1 MKTNESGKVR
11 EMGTFVQDVRY
22 AFRMLAKNQGFT
34 IIAVLTLALG
44 IGANTAIF
52 SVVNGVML
60 NPLPYPQPNRLVS
73 MYRKVFGFEQ
83 GSVPYLSFQDW
94 QKQNRTTEEM
104 ASYRDDNYNL
114 TGMGEAE
121 RVPVGQVS
129 AEFFPVLGEKPI
141 MGQFFNADDDRPGAS
156 PVIVLGEGFWRR
168 KFGGAPDVLGKTILL
183 NGIGYT
189 VIGVVRDNFK
199 IFTDG
204 QVYVPIGQWNDPTFR
219 DRTISM
225 GMDVVARL
233 RPGVTVAQARAD
245 MDSVAREQAIDY
257 PNSNGGMGITT
268 IPLLQDLVGK
278 RKAILLILLGAV
290 GFVLLIACVN
300 VVNLLLARAT
310 GRARELAIRLAL
322 GATQGRII
330 RQLLTESILVALA
343 GGVLGL
349 AIAAWGTGAA
359 LKLLPAAL
367 PRMDEIG
374 IDGRV
379 LAFTFGASL
388 LAGILFGL
396 APALKISRTDVQASL
411 KEGGR
416 SVVRARNR
424 AQSVLV
430 VAEMAMALVLL
441 VGAGLMIRSVA
452 QLWRVKPGFD
462 PRNAVEF
469 SIALAPDKTSAAP
482 KIRATYRQLLEGL
495 ETTPGVE
502 AASLLAGSLPLKGGD
517 SDFPFWLEGQ
527 PKPAIESQMSLALWY
542 ATTPNYLKVMRIP
555 LLRGRYLT
563 AQDNETAPS
572 VMVID
577 EEFAKQYF
585 GGENPVGKHVNIDML
600 NVSPEI
606 VGVVGH
612 VKHWGLDESTR
623 PIHAEMYLPFM
634 QISDKFLPLV
644 VNGATVIVRTK
655 GAPAAALGAI
665 REEVSKLDS
674 RQVMYDAM
682 TMEDVVTR
690 SVRAQRFSMI
700 LLGAFALLALLLA
713 SIGIY
718 GVISYLVGQRVN
730 EIGIRMALGAQ
741 RKDILRMIVGEGA
754 RLAAIGSGI
763 GILAALGL
771 TRLMASQVYAV
782 SVTDPMTFTG
792 VVIIL
797 VGVALFA
804 CYIPARRAMRVD
816 PMVALRYE

>member
-1 MKTNESGKVR
+1 
-11 EMGTFVQDVRY
+11 MGTFVQDVRY
-22 AFRMLAKNQGFT
+22 AIRMLAKNPGFT

-94 QKQNRTTEEM
+94 QKQNRTTEAM

-114 TGMGEAE
+114 TGMGDAE

-129 AEFFPVLGEKPI
+129 AEFFPVLGDKPT
-141 MGQFFNADDDRPGAS
+141 MGRFFNADDDRPGAS
-156 PVIVLGEGFWRR
+156 PVIVLGEGFWKR

-199 IFTDG
+199 IFTEG

-268 IPLLQDLVGK
+268 IPLLQDLVGN
-278 RKAILLILLGAV
+278 RKPILLILLGAV

-300 VVNLLLARAT
+300 VANLLLARAT

-343 GGVLGL
+343 GGALGL
-349 AIAAWGTGAA
+349 AIAAWGTGAM

-396 APALKISRTDVQASL
+396 APALKISRTDVQVSL

-416 SVVRARNR
+416 SVVRTRNR
-424 AQSVLV
+424 AQGVLV

-452 QLWRVKPGFD
+452 QLWRAKPGFD

-469 SIALAPDKTSAAP
+469 SIALAPDKTSEAA

-542 ATTPNYLKVMRIP
+542 ATTPNYLKAMRIP

-612 VKHWGLDESTR
+612 VKHWSLDESTR

-682 TMEDVVTR
+682 TMEEVVTR

-754 RLAAIGSGI
+754 RLAALGAGI

-771 TRLMASQVYAV
+771 TRLMASQLYAV
-782 SVTDPMTFTG
+782 SVTDPITFTG
-792 VVIIL
+792 VAIIL

>member
-1 MKTNESGKVR
+1 
-11 EMGTFVQDVRY
+11 MGNLMQDIRY
-22 AFRMLAKNQGFT
+22 PIRMLAKNPGFT
-34 IIAVLTLALG
+34 FIAVLTLALG

-60 NPLPYPQPNRLVS
+60 NPLPYPQPARLVS
-73 MYRKVFGFEQ
+73 MYRKVFGFEH

-94 QKQNRTTEEM
+94 QKQNRTTETM
-104 ASYRDDNYNL
+104 ASYRDANYNL

-129 AEFFPVLGEKPI
+129 ADFFKALGENPL
-141 MGQFFNADDDRPGAS
+141 MGRFFNSDEDRPGAS
-156 PVIVLGEGFWRR
+156 PMIVLGEGFWKR
-168 KFGGAPDVLGKTILL
+168 KFGGAPDALGKTILL
-183 NGIGYT
+183 NGTGYT
-189 VIGVVRDNFK
+189 VIGIVRDNFK

-233 RPGVTVAQARAD
+233 KPGVTVEQARAD

-257 PNSNGGMGITT
+257 PKSNGGMGITT
-268 IPLLQDLVGK
+268 IPLLQDLVGN
-278 RKAILLILLGAV
+278 RKPILLILLGAV

-300 VVNLLLARAT
+300 VANLLLARAT

-322 GATQGRII
+322 GASRGRII
-330 RQLLTESILVALA
+330 RQLLMESILMALA

-349 AIAAWGTGAA
+349 AIAAWSTGAV
-359 LKLLPAAL
+359 LKLLPEAI

-374 IDGRV
+374 MDGRV

-416 SVVRARNR
+416 SVVRTRNR
-424 AQSVLV
+424 AQGVLV

-441 VGAGLMIRSVA
+441 VGAGLMIRSVSE
-452 QLWRVKPGFD
+452 LWHVKPGFD
-462 PRNAVEF
+462 PHNAVEF
-469 SIALAPDKTSAAP
+469 SIALAPDKASDAP
-482 KIRATYRQLLEGL
+482 KIRATYRQLLSGL
-495 ETTPGVE
+495 EATPGVE
-502 AASLLAGSLPLKGGD
+502 SAALMAGSLPLKGGD
-517 SDFPFWLEGQ
+517 SDFPFWLEGM

-542 ATTPNYLKVMRIP
+542 ATTPNYLKTMGIP

-563 AQDNETAPS
+563 DADNETAAQ

-585 GGENPVGKHVNIDML
+585 GGANPVGKHINIDMV
-600 NVSPEI
+600 NMSPEI

-612 VKHWGLDESTR
+612 VKHWSLDESTR
-623 PIHAEMYLPFM
+623 PIHAEMYIPFM
-634 QISDKFLPLV
+634 QVNDKLLPVV

-655 GAPAAALGAI
+655 GALAAALGAI
-665 REEVSKLDS
+665 REEVSRLDS
-674 RQVMYDAM
+674 RQVMYDTM
-682 TMEDVVTR
+682 TMEEIVTR

-730 EIGIRMALGAQ
+730 EIGVRMALGAQ
-741 RKDILRMIVGEGA
+741 RKDVLRMIIGEGA
-754 RLAAIGSGI
+754 RLAAIGAGI
-763 GILAALGL
+763 GIVTALGL
-771 TRLMASQVYAV
+771 TRLMASQLYGV
-782 SVTDPMTFTG
+782 SVTDPITFAG
-792 VVIIL
+792 VAIIL

>member
-1 MKTNESGKVR
+1 
-11 EMGTFVQDVRY
+11 MGNLIQDIRY
-22 AFRMLAKNQGFT
+22 AIRMLAKNPGFT

-60 NPLPYPQPNRLVS
+60 NPLPYPQPNRLVA
-73 MYRKVFGFEQ
+73 MYRKVFGFEH

-94 QKQNRTTEEM
+94 QKQNRTTEAM
-104 ASYRDDNYNL
+104 ASYRDDDYNL

-121 RVPVGQVS
+121 RVPVEQVS
-129 AEFFPVLGEKPI
+129 ADFFKVLGENPMI
-141 MGQFFNADDDRPGAS
+141 GRFFNSDEDRPGAS
-156 PVIVLGEGFWRR
+156 PVIVLGEGFWKR
-168 KFGGAPDVLGKTILL
+168 KFGRAPDVLGKTILL
-183 NGIGYT
+183 NGTGYT
-189 VIGVVRDNFK
+189 VIGVVRDDFK
-199 IFTDG
+199 IFRDG
-204 QVYVPIGQWNDPTFR
+204 QVYVPIGQWNDPMFR
-219 DRTISM
+219 DRTISL
-225 GMDVVARL
+225 GMEVVARL
-233 RPGVTVAQARAD
+233 RPGVTVEQARAD

-257 PNSNGGMGITT
+257 PKSNGGMGITT
-268 IPLLQDLVGK
+268 ISLLQDLVGD
-278 RKAILLILLGAV
+278 RKPILLILLGAV

-300 VVNLLLARAT
+300 VANLLLARAT

-322 GATQGRII
+322 GASRGRII
-330 RQLLTESILVALA
+330 RQLLTESVLVALA
-343 GGVLGL
+343 GGALGL
-349 AIAAWGTGAA
+349 AIAAWGTGAM
-359 LKLLPAAL
+359 LKLLPEAL

-374 IDGRV
+374 VDGRV

-416 SVVRARNR
+416 SVLRTRNR
-424 AQSVLV
+424 AQGVLV
-430 VAEMAMALVLL
+430 VAEIAMALVLL
-441 VGAGLMIRSVA
+441 VGAGLMIRSVS
-452 QLWRVKPGFD
+452 QLWHVKPGFD
-462 PRNAVEF
+462 PHNTVEF
-469 SIALAPDKTSAAP
+469 SIALAPDKTSDAP
-482 KIRATYRQLLEGL
+482 KIRATYRQLLDGL
-495 ETTPGVE
+495 ESTPGVDS
-502 AASLLAGSLPLKGGD
+502 AAMLAGSLPLKGSD
-517 SDFPFWLEGQ
+517 SDFPFWLEGT

-542 ATTPNYLKVMRIP
+542 ATTPNYLKAMGIP

-563 AQDNETAPS
+563 TQDSETSAP

-585 GGENPVGKHVNIDML
+585 GGANPIGKHINIDMI

-606 VGVVGH
+606 VGVAGH
-612 VKHWGLDESTR
+612 VKHWSLDESTR
-623 PIHAEMYLPFM
+623 PIHAEMYIPFM
-634 QISDKFLPLV
+634 QVSDKFLPLL
-644 VNGATVIVRTK
+644 VNGATVLVRTK
-655 GAPAAALGAI
+655 GTPAASLGAI

-682 TMEDVVTR
+682 TMEEIVTG

-741 RKDILRMIVGEGA
+741 RKDVLRMIIGEGA
-754 RLAAIGSGI
+754 RLAAIGAGI
-763 GILAALGL
+763 GIVAALGL
-771 TRLMASQVYAV
+771 TRLMASQLYGV
-782 SVTDPMTFTG
+782 SVTDPITFTG
-792 VVIIL
+792 VAIIL

>member
-1 MKTNESGKVR
+1 
-11 EMGTFVQDVRY
+11 MGTFVQDVRH
-22 AFRMLAKNQGFT
+22 AIRMLAKNPGFT

-73 MYRKVFGFEQ
+73 MYRKVFGFDQ

-94 QKQNRTTEEM
+94 QKQNRTTEAM

-121 RVPVGQVS
+121 RVPIGQVS
-129 AEFFPVLGEKPI
+129 ADFFKVLGENPI
-141 MGQFFNADDDRPGAS
+141 VGRFFNSDDDRPGAS
-156 PVIVLGEGFWRR
+156 PVIVLGEGFWKR
-168 KFGGAPDVLGKTILL
+168 KFGGAPDVLGKAILL

-189 VIGVVRDNFK
+189 VIGVVRDNLK

-204 QVYVPIGQWNDPTFR
+204 QVFVPIGQWNDPNFR

-233 RPGVTVAQARAD
+233 RPGVTVEQARAD
-245 MDSVAREQAIDY
+245 MDSVAREQAIGY
-257 PNSNGGMGITT
+257 PKSNGGMGVTT
-268 IPLLQDLVGK
+268 IPLLQDLVGN
-278 RKAILLILLGAV
+278 RKPTLLILLGAV

-300 VVNLLLARAT
+300 VANLLLARAT

-322 GATQGRII
+322 GATRGRII
-330 RQLLTESILVALA
+330 RQLLTESVLVAFA
-343 GGVLGL
+343 GGALGL
-349 AIAAWGTGAA
+349 LIAAWGTGAM
-359 LKLLPAAL
+359 LKLLPEAL

-374 IDGRV
+374 VDGHV
-379 LAFTFGASL
+379 LAFTLGASL

-416 SVVRARNR
+416 SLVRTRNR
-424 AQSVLV
+424 AQGVLV

-452 QLWRVKPGFD
+452 QLWHVKPGFD
-462 PRNAVEF
+462 PHNVVEF
-469 SIALAPDKTSAAP
+469 GIALAPDKTSEAP
-482 KIRATYRQLLEGL
+482 QIRATYRQLLDGL
-495 ETTPGVE
+495 ESTPGVE
-502 AASLLAGSLPLKGGD
+502 VASLLAGSLPLKGGD

-542 ATTPNYLKVMRIP
+542 ATTPNYLKAMGIP

-563 AQDNETAPS
+563 AQDNETAPP

-585 GGENPVGKHVNIDML
+585 GSENPVGKHINIDMI
-600 NVSPEI
+600 NMSPEI

-612 VKHWGLDESTR
+612 VKHWSLDESTR
-623 PIHAEMYLPFM
+623 PIHAEMYIPFM
-634 QISDKFLPLV
+634 QVSDKFLPLAA
-644 VNGATVIVRTK
+644 NNAKVIVRTK

-682 TMEDVVTR
+682 TMEEVVTR

-754 RLAAIGSGI
+754 RLAAIGAGI

-771 TRLMASQVYAV
+771 TRLMASQLYAV
-782 SVTDPMTFTG
+782 SVTDPITFTG
-792 VVIIL
+792 VAIIL

>member
-1 MKTNESGKVR
+1 
-11 EMGTFVQDVRY
+11 
-22 AFRMLAKNQGFT
+22 
-34 IIAVLTLALG
+34 
-44 IGANTAIF
+44 
-52 SVVNGVML
+52 
-60 NPLPYPQPNRLVS
+60 
-73 MYRKVFGFEQ
+73 
-83 GSVPYLSFQDW
+83 
-94 QKQNRTTEEM
+94 
-104 ASYRDDNYNL
+104 
-114 TGMGEAE
+114 
-121 RVPVGQVS
+121 
-129 AEFFPVLGEKPI
+129 
-141 MGQFFNADDDRPGAS
+141 
-156 PVIVLGEGFWRR
+156 
-168 KFGGAPDVLGKTILL
+168 
-183 NGIGYT
+183 
-189 VIGVVRDNFK
+189 
-199 IFTDG
+199 
-204 QVYVPIGQWNDPTFR
+204 
-219 DRTISM
+219 
-225 GMDVVARL
+225 
-233 RPGVTVAQARAD
+233 
-245 MDSVAREQAIDY
+245 
-257 PNSNGGMGITT
+257 
-268 IPLLQDLVGK
+268 
-278 RKAILLILLGAV
+278 
-290 GFVLLIACVN
+290 
-300 VVNLLLARAT
+300 
-310 GRARELAIRLAL
+310 
-322 GATQGRII
+322 
-330 RQLLTESILVALA
+330 
-343 GGVLGL
+343 
-349 AIAAWGTGAA
+349 
-359 LKLLPAAL
+359 
-367 PRMDEIG
+367 
-374 IDGRV
+374 
-379 LAFTFGASL
+379 
-388 LAGILFGL
+388 
-396 APALKISRTDVQASL
+396 
-411 KEGGR
+411 
-416 SVVRARNR
+416 
-424 AQSVLV
+424 

-542 ATTPNYLKVMRIP
+542 ATTPNYLKAMRIP

-563 AQDNETAPS
+563 ARDNETAPS

-585 GGENPVGKHVNIDML
+585 GGENPIGKHINIDML

-644 VNGATVIVRTK
+644 VNGATVVVRTK

-682 TMEDVVTR
+682 TMEEVVTR

-754 RLAAIGSGI
+754 RLAALGAGI

-771 TRLMASQVYAV
+771 TRLMASQLYAV
-782 SVTDPMTFTG
+782 SVTDPVTFAG
-792 VVIIL
+792 VAIIL

>member
-1 MKTNESGKVR
+1 
-11 EMGTFVQDVRY
+11 MGTFVQDIRY
-22 AFRMLAKNQGFT
+22 AFRMLAKNPGFT

-94 QKQNRTTEEM
+94 QKQNRTTEAM

-141 MGQFFNADDDRPGAS
+141 MGRFFNADDDRPGAS
-156 PVIVLGEGFWRR
+156 PVIVLGEGFWKR

-300 VVNLLLARAT
+300 VANLLLARAT

-396 APALKISRTDVQASL
+396 APALKISRTDVQVSL

-416 SVVRARNR
+416 SVVRTRNR
-424 AQSVLV
+424 AQGVLV

-469 SIALAPDKTSAAP
+469 SIALAPDKTSEAP
-482 KIRATYRQLLEGL
+482 KIRATYRQFLEGL

-542 ATTPNYLKVMRIP
+542 ATTPNYLKAMRIP

-563 AQDNETAPS
+563 ARDNETAPS

-682 TMEDVVTR
+682 TMEEVVTR

-754 RLAAIGSGI
+754 RLAAVGAGI

-771 TRLMASQVYAV
+771 TRLMASQLYAV
-782 SVTDPMTFTG
+782 SVTDPITFTG
-792 VVIIL
+792 VAIIL

>member
-1 MKTNESGKVR
+1 
-11 EMGTFVQDVRY
+11 
-22 AFRMLAKNQGFT
+22 
-34 IIAVLTLALG
+34 
-44 IGANTAIF
+44 
-52 SVVNGVML
+52 
-60 NPLPYPQPNRLVS
+60 
-73 MYRKVFGFEQ
+73 
-83 GSVPYLSFQDW
+83 
-94 QKQNRTTEEM
+94 
-104 ASYRDDNYNL
+104 
-114 TGMGEAE
+114 
-121 RVPVGQVS
+121 
-129 AEFFPVLGEKPI
+129 
-141 MGQFFNADDDRPGAS
+141 
-156 PVIVLGEGFWRR
+156 
-168 KFGGAPDVLGKTILL
+168 
-183 NGIGYT
+183 
-189 VIGVVRDNFK
+189 
-199 IFTDG
+199 
-204 QVYVPIGQWNDPTFR
+204 
-219 DRTISM
+219 
-225 GMDVVARL
+225 
-233 RPGVTVAQARAD
+233 
-245 MDSVAREQAIDY
+245 
-257 PNSNGGMGITT
+257 
-268 IPLLQDLVGK
+268 
-278 RKAILLILLGAV
+278 LI
-290 GFVLLIACVN
+290 
-300 VVNLLLARAT
+300 RAT
-310 GRARELAIRLAL
+310 
-322 GATQGRII
+322 Q
-330 RQLLTESILVALA
+330 SSS
-343 GGVLGL
+343 
-349 AIAAWGTGAA
+349 
-359 LKLLPAAL
+359 
-367 PRMDEIG
+367 
-374 IDGRV
+374 
-379 LAFTFGASL
+379 ASL
-388 LAGILFGL
+388 
-396 APALKISRTDVQASL
+396 AP
-411 KEGGR
+411 E
-416 SVVRARNR
+416 
-424 AQSVLV
+424 
-430 VAEMAMALVLL
+430 
-441 VGAGLMIRSVA
+441 
-452 QLWRVKPGFD
+452 
-462 PRNAVEF
+462 
-469 SIALAPDKTSAAP
+469 KTSEAP

-542 ATTPNYLKVMRIP
+542 ATTPNYLKAMRIP

-577 EEFAKQYF
+577 EEFARQYF
-585 GGENPVGKHVNIDML
+585 GGENPVGKHINIDML

-682 TMEDVVTR
+682 TMEEVVTR

-754 RLAAIGSGI
+754 RLAALGAGI

-771 TRLMASQVYAV
+771 TRLMASQLYGV
-782 SVTDPMTFTG
+782 SVTDPITFTG
-792 VVIIL
+792 VAIIL

>member
-1 MKTNESGKVR
+1 
-11 EMGTFVQDVRY
+11 
-22 AFRMLAKNQGFT
+22 MLAKNPGFT
-34 IIAVLTLALG
+34 AIAILTLALG

-60 NPLPYPQPNRLVS
+60 NPLPYPQPERLVS
-73 MYRKVFGFEQ
+73 MYRKVFGFEH

-94 QKQNRTTEEM
+94 QKQNRTTLAM
-104 ASYRDDNYNL
+104 GAYRDDNYNL

-129 AEFFPVLGEKPI
+129 ADFFPVLGEKPI
-141 MGQFFNADDDRPGAS
+141 LGRLFTSDDDRPGAS
-156 PVIVLGEGFWRR
+156 PVIVLGEGFWKR
-168 KFGGAPDVLGKTILL
+168 KFGGAPDVLGKTLML
-183 NGIGYT
+183 NGTGYT
-189 VIGVVRDNFK
+189 VVGVIRDNFK
-199 IFTDG
+199 IFVDG
-204 QVYVPIGQWNDPTFR
+204 QVYVPIGQWNDPSFR

-233 RPGVTVAQARAD
+233 RPGVTVAQAQAD
-245 MDSVAREQAIDY
+245 MESVAQQQAIDF
-257 PNSNGGMGITT
+257 PKSNGGMGITT
-268 IPLLQDLVGK
+268 IPLLQDLVGN
-278 RKAILLILLGAV
+278 RKPILWILLGAV

-300 VVNLLLARAT
+300 VANLLLARSTA
-310 GRARELAIRLAL
+310 RARELAVRLAL
-322 GATQGRII
+322 GATQRRII

-343 GGVLGL
+343 GGALGL
-349 AIAAWGTGAA
+349 AIAAWGTAA
-359 LKLLPAAL
+359 MLKLLPEAL

-374 IDGRV
+374 VDGRV
-379 LAFTFGASL
+379 LAFTLGASL

-396 APALKISRTDVQASL
+396 APALKISRADVQTTL

-416 SVVRARNR
+416 SVVRTRNR
-424 AQSVLV
+424 AQGVLV
-430 VAEMAMALVLL
+430 VAEIAMALVLL

-452 QLWRVKPGFD
+452 QLWRVNPGFE
-462 PRNAVEF
+462 PRNAVNF
-469 SIALAPDKTSAAP
+469 SIALAPDKISGAA
-482 KIRATYRQLLEGL
+482 KIRAAYRELLNGL
-495 ETTPGVE
+495 ESTPGVE

-527 PKPAIESQMSLALWY
+527 PKPATESQMSLALWY
-542 ATTPNYLKVMRIP
+542 ATSPSYLKAMGIP

-563 AQDNETAPS
+563 EQDNETSPP

-577 EEFAKQYF
+577 EEFTKQYF
-585 GGENPVGKHVNIDML
+585 GGQNPIGKRVNVDMV

-623 PIHAEMYLPFM
+623 PIHAEMYLPLM
-634 QISDKFLPLV
+634 QMDDKFLPLV
-644 VNGATVIVRTK
+644 VNGAQVIVRTK
-655 GAPAAALGAI
+655 GAPASVLPAI
-665 REEVSKLDS
+665 REAVAKVDS
-674 RQVMYDAM
+674 RQVMYDAR
-682 TMEDVVTR
+682 TMDEIVTR

-700 LLGAFALLALLLA
+700 LLASFAVLALLLA

-754 RLAAIGSGI
+754 RLALVGAGI
-763 GILAALGL
+763 GLVAALGI
-771 TRLMASQVYAV
+771 TRIMASQLYGV
-782 SVTDPMTFTG
+782 SATDPLTYAG
-792 VVIIL
+792 VATIL

-804 CYIPARRAMRVD
+804 CYIPARRAMGVD

>member
-1 MKTNESGKVR
+1 M
-11 EMGTFVQDVRY
+11 QDIRY
-22 AFRMLAKNQGFT
+22 PIRMLAKNPGFT
-34 IIAVLTLALG
+34 FIAVLTLALG

-60 NPLPYPQPNRLVS
+60 NPLPYPQPARLVS
-73 MYRKVFGFEQ
+73 MYRKVFGFEH

-94 QKQNRTTEEM
+94 QKQNRTTETM
-104 ASYRDDNYNL
+104 ASYRDANYNL

-129 AEFFPVLGEKPI
+129 ADFFKALGENPL
-141 MGQFFNADDDRPGAS
+141 MGRFFNSDEDRPGAS
-156 PVIVLGEGFWRR
+156 PMIVLGEGFWKR
-168 KFGGAPDVLGKTILL
+168 KFGGAPDALGKTILL
-183 NGIGYT
+183 NGTGYT
-189 VIGVVRDNFK
+189 VIGIVRDNFK

-233 RPGVTVAQARAD
+233 KPGVTVEQARAD

-257 PNSNGGMGITT
+257 PKSNGGMGITT
-268 IPLLQDLVGK
+268 IPLLQDLVGN
-278 RKAILLILLGAV
+278 RKPILLILLGAV

-300 VVNLLLARAT
+300 VANLLLARAT

-322 GATQGRII
+322 GASRGRII
-330 RQLLTESILVALA
+330 RQLLMESILMALA

-349 AIAAWGTGAA
+349 AIAAWSTGAV
-359 LKLLPAAL
+359 LKLLPEAI

-374 IDGRV
+374 MDGRV

-416 SVVRARNR
+416 SVVRTRNR
-424 AQSVLV
+424 AQGVLV

-441 VGAGLMIRSVA
+441 VGAGLMIRSVSE
-452 QLWRVKPGFD
+452 LWHVKPGFD
-462 PRNAVEF
+462 PHNAVEF
-469 SIALAPDKTSAAP
+469 SIALAPDKASDAP
-482 KIRATYRQLLEGL
+482 KIRATYRQLLSGL
-495 ETTPGVE
+495 EATPGVE
-502 AASLLAGSLPLKGGD
+502 SAALMAGSLPLKGGD
-517 SDFPFWLEGQ
+517 SDLPFWLEGM

-542 ATTPNYLKVMRIP
+542 ATTPNYLKTMGIP

-563 AQDNETAPS
+563 DADNETAAQ

-585 GGENPVGKHVNIDML
+585 GGANPVGKHINIDMV
-600 NVSPEI
+600 NMSPEI

-612 VKHWGLDESTR
+612 VKHWSLDESTR
-623 PIHAEMYLPFM
+623 PIHAEMYIPFM
-634 QISDKFLPLV
+634 QVNDKLLPVV

-655 GAPAAALGAI
+655 GALAAALGAI
-665 REEVSKLDS
+665 REEVSRLDS
-674 RQVMYDAM
+674 RQVMYDTM
-682 TMEDVVTR
+682 TMEEIVTR

-730 EIGIRMALGAQ
+730 EIGVRMALGAQ
-741 RKDILRMIVGEGA
+741 RKDVLRMIIGEGA
-754 RLAAIGSGI
+754 RLAAIGAGI
-763 GILAALGL
+763 GIVTALGL
-771 TRLMASQVYAV
+771 TRLMASQLYGV
-782 SVTDPMTFTG
+782 SVTDPITFAG
-792 VVIIL
+792 VAIIL

>member
-1 MKTNESGKVR
+1 
-11 EMGTFVQDVRY
+11 MGTFVQDVRY
-22 AFRMLAKNQGFT
+22 AFRMLAKNPGFT

-94 QKQNRTTEEM
+94 QKQNRTTQAM

-114 TGMGEAE
+114 TGMGEAA

-141 MGQFFNADDDRPGAS
+141 MGRFFNADDDRPGAS
-156 PVIVLGEGFWRR
+156 PVIVLGEGFWKR

-183 NGIGYT
+183 KGIDYT

-204 QVYVPIGQWNDPTFR
+204 QVFVPIGQWNDPTFR

-268 IPLLQDLVGK
+268 IPLLQDLVGN
-278 RKAILLILLGAV
+278 RKPTLLILLGAV

-300 VVNLLLARAT
+300 VANLLLARAT

-322 GATQGRII
+322 GATQGWII

-349 AIAAWGTGAA
+349 AIAAWGTGAM

-396 APALKISRTDVQASL
+396 APALKISRTDVQVSL

-416 SVVRARNR
+416 SVVRTRNR
-424 AQSVLV
+424 AQGVLV

-469 SIALAPDKTSAAP
+469 SIALAPDKTSEAA

-542 ATTPNYLKVMRIP
+542 ATTPNYLKAMGIP

-577 EEFAKQYF
+577 EEFARQYF

-644 VNGATVIVRTK
+644 VNGATVVVRTK

-682 TMEDVVTR
+682 TMEEVVTR

-771 TRLMASQVYAV
+771 TRLMASQLYAV
-782 SVTDPMTFTG
+782 SATDPITFTG
-792 VVIIL
+792 VAIIL

>member
-1 MKTNESGKVR
+1 
-11 EMGTFVQDVRY
+11 MGTFVQDIRY
-22 AFRMLAKNQGFT
+22 AIRMLAKNPGFT

-94 QKQNRTTEEM
+94 QKQNRTTEAM

-129 AEFFPVLGEKPI
+129 AEFFPVLGEKPTI
-141 MGQFFNADDDRPGAS
+141 GRFFNADDDRPGAS
-156 PVIVLGEGFWRR
+156 PVIVLGEGFWKR

-199 IFTDG
+199 IFTEG

-233 RPGVTVAQARAD
+233 RPSVTVAQARAD
-245 MDSVAREQAIDY
+245 MDSVAQEQAVDY

-268 IPLLQDLVGK
+268 IPLLQDLVGN
-278 RKAILLILLGAV
+278 RKPILLILLGAV

-300 VVNLLLARAT
+300 VANLLLARAT

-349 AIAAWGTGAA
+349 AIAAWGTGAM

-374 IDGRV
+374 IDGQV

-396 APALKISRTDVQASL
+396 APALKISRTDVQVSL

-416 SVVRARNR
+416 SVVRTRNR
-424 AQSVLV
+424 AQGVLV
-430 VAEMAMALVLL
+430 VAEIAMALVLL

-469 SIALAPDKTSAAP
+469 SIALAPDKTSEAP

-542 ATTPNYLKVMRIP
+542 ATTPNYLKAMRIP

-585 GGENPVGKHVNIDML
+585 GGENPVGKHINIDML

-606 VGVVGH
+606 VGVAGH

-623 PIHAEMYLPFM
+623 PIHAEMYLPLM

-644 VNGATVIVRTK
+644 VNGATVVVRTK
-655 GAPAAALGAI
+655 GALAAALGAI

-682 TMEDVVTR
+682 TMEEVVTR

-700 LLGAFALLALLLA
+700 LLGAFASLALLLA

-754 RLAAIGSGI
+754 RLAAIGAGI

-771 TRLMASQVYAV
+771 TRLMASQLYAV
-782 SVTDPMTFTG
+782 SVTDPITFTG
-792 VVIIL
+792 VAIIL

>member
-1 MKTNESGKVR
+1 
-11 EMGTFVQDVRY
+11 MGNLMQDVRY
-22 AFRMLAKNQGFT
+22 AVRMLAKNPGFT
-34 IIAVLTLALG
+34 AIAILTLALG

-60 NPLPYPQPNRLVS
+60 NPLPYPQPERLVS
-73 MYRKVFGFEQ
+73 MYRKVFGFEH

-94 QKQNRTTEEM
+94 QKQNRTTLAM
-104 ASYRDDNYNL
+104 GAYRDDNYNL

-129 AEFFPVLGEKPI
+129 ADFFPVLGEKPI
-141 MGQFFNADDDRPGAS
+141 LGRLFTSDDDRPGAS
-156 PVIVLGEGFWRR
+156 PVIVLGEGFWKR
-168 KFGGAPDVLGKTILL
+168 KFGGAPDVLGKTLML
-183 NGIGYT
+183 NGTGYT
-189 VIGVVRDNFK
+189 VVGVIRDNFK
-199 IFTDG
+199 IFVDG
-204 QVYVPIGQWNDPTFR
+204 QVYVPIGQWNDPSFR

-233 RPGVTVAQARAD
+233 RPGVTVAQAQAD
-245 MDSVAREQAIDY
+245 MESVAQQQAIDF
-257 PNSNGGMGITT
+257 PKSNGGMGITT
-268 IPLLQDLVGK
+268 IPLLQDLVGN
-278 RKAILLILLGAV
+278 RKPILWILLGAV

-300 VVNLLLARAT
+300 VANLLLARSTA
-310 GRARELAIRLAL
+310 RARELAVRLAL
-322 GATQGRII
+322 GATQRRII

-343 GGVLGL
+343 GGALGL
-349 AIAAWGTGAA
+349 AIAAWGTAA
-359 LKLLPAAL
+359 MLKLLPEAL

-374 IDGRV
+374 VDGRV
-379 LAFTFGASL
+379 LAFTLGASL

-396 APALKISRTDVQASL
+396 APALKISRADVQTTL

-416 SVVRARNR
+416 SVVRTRNR
-424 AQSVLV
+424 AQGVLV
-430 VAEMAMALVLL
+430 VAEIAMALVLL

-452 QLWRVKPGFD
+452 QLWRVNPGFE
-462 PRNAVEF
+462 PRNAVNF
-469 SIALAPDKTSAAP
+469 SIALAPDKISGAA
-482 KIRATYRQLLEGL
+482 KIRAAYRELLNGL
-495 ETTPGVE
+495 ESTPGVE

-527 PKPAIESQMSLALWY
+527 PKPATESQMSLALWY
-542 ATTPNYLKVMRIP
+542 ATSPSYLKAMGIP

-563 AQDNETAPS
+563 EQDNETSPP

-577 EEFAKQYF
+577 EEFTKQYF
-585 GGENPVGKHVNIDML
+585 GGQNPIGKRVNVDMV

-634 QISDKFLPLV
+634 QMDDKFLPLV
-644 VNGATVIVRTK
+644 VNGAQVIVRTK
-655 GAPAAALGAI
+655 GAPASVLPAI
-665 REEVSKLDS
+665 REAVAKVDS
-674 RQVMYDAM
+674 RQVMYDAR
-682 TMEDVVTR
+682 TMDEIVTR

-700 LLGAFALLALLLA
+700 LLASFAVLALLLA

-754 RLAAIGSGI
+754 RLALVGAGI
-763 GILAALGL
+763 GLVAALGI
-771 TRLMASQVYAV
+771 TRIMASQLYGV
-782 SVTDPMTFTG
+782 SATDPLTYAG
-792 VVIIL
+792 VATIL

-804 CYIPARRAMRVD
+804 CYIPARRAMGVD

>member
-1 MKTNESGKVR
+1 
-11 EMGTFVQDVRY
+11 MGNLMQDIRY
-22 AFRMLAKNQGFT
+22 PIRMLAKNPGFT
-34 IIAVLTLALG
+34 FIAVLTLALG

-60 NPLPYPQPNRLVS
+60 NPLPYPQPARLVS
-73 MYRKVFGFEQ
+73 MYRKVFGFEH

-94 QKQNRTTEEM
+94 QKQNRTTETM
-104 ASYRDDNYNL
+104 ASYRDANYNL

-129 AEFFPVLGEKPI
+129 ADFFKALGENPL
-141 MGQFFNADDDRPGAS
+141 MGRFFNSDEDRPGAS
-156 PVIVLGEGFWRR
+156 PMIVLGEGFWKR
-168 KFGGAPDVLGKTILL
+168 KFGGAPDALGKTILL
-183 NGIGYT
+183 NGTGYT
-189 VIGVVRDNFK
+189 VIGIVRDNFK

-233 RPGVTVAQARAD
+233 KPGVTVEQARAD

-257 PNSNGGMGITT
+257 PKSNGGMGITT
-268 IPLLQDLVGK
+268 IPLLQDLVGN
-278 RKAILLILLGAV
+278 RKPILLILLGAV

-300 VVNLLLARAT
+300 VANLLLARAT
-310 GRARELAIRLAL
+310 GRARELAIRQAL
-322 GATQGRII
+322 GASRGRII
-330 RQLLTESILVALA
+330 RQLLMESILMALA

-349 AIAAWGTGAA
+349 AIAAWSTGAV
-359 LKLLPAAL
+359 LKLLPEAI

-374 IDGRV
+374 MDGRV

-416 SVVRARNR
+416 SVVRTRNR
-424 AQSVLV
+424 AQGVLV

-441 VGAGLMIRSVA
+441 VGAGLMIRSVSE
-452 QLWRVKPGFD
+452 LWHVKPGFD
-462 PRNAVEF
+462 PHNAVEF
-469 SIALAPDKTSAAP
+469 SIALAPDKASDAP
-482 KIRATYRQLLEGL
+482 KIRATYRQLLSGL
-495 ETTPGVE
+495 EATPGVE
-502 AASLLAGSLPLKGGD
+502 SAALMAGSLPLKGGD
-517 SDFPFWLEGQ
+517 SDFPFWLEGM

-542 ATTPNYLKVMRIP
+542 ATTPNYLKTMGIP

-563 AQDNETAPS
+563 DADNETAAQ

-585 GGENPVGKHVNIDML
+585 GGANPVGKHINIDMV
-600 NVSPEI
+600 NMSPEI

-612 VKHWGLDESTR
+612 VKHWSLDESTR
-623 PIHAEMYLPFM
+623 PIHAEMYIPFM
-634 QISDKFLPLV
+634 QVNDKLLPVV

-655 GAPAAALGAI
+655 GALAAALGAI
-665 REEVSKLDS
+665 REEVSRLDS
-674 RQVMYDAM
+674 RQVMYDTM
-682 TMEDVVTR
+682 TMEEIVTR

-730 EIGIRMALGAQ
+730 EIGVRMALGAQ
-741 RKDILRMIVGEGA
+741 RKDVLRMIIGEGA
-754 RLAAIGSGI
+754 RLAAIGAGI
-763 GILAALGL
+763 GIVTALGL
-771 TRLMASQVYAV
+771 TRLMASQLYGV
-782 SVTDPMTFTG
+782 SVTDPITFAG
-792 VVIIL
+792 VAIIL

>member
-1 MKTNESGKVR
+1 
-11 EMGTFVQDVRY
+11 MGTFVQDIRY
-22 AFRMLAKNQGFT
+22 AIRMLAKNPGFT

-94 QKQNRTTEEM
+94 QKQNRTTEAM

-129 AEFFPVLGEKPI
+129 AEFFPVLGEKPTI
-141 MGQFFNADDDRPGAS
+141 GRFFNADDDRPGAS
-156 PVIVLGEGFWRR
+156 PVIVLGEGFWKR

-199 IFTDG
+199 IFTEG

-233 RPGVTVAQARAD
+233 RPSVTVAQARAD
-245 MDSVAREQAIDY
+245 MDSVAQEQAVDY

-268 IPLLQDLVGK
+268 IPLLQDLVGN
-278 RKAILLILLGAV
+278 RKPILLILLGAV

-300 VVNLLLARAT
+300 VANLLLARAT

-349 AIAAWGTGAA
+349 AIAAWGTGAM

-374 IDGRV
+374 IDGQV

-396 APALKISRTDVQASL
+396 APALKISRTDVQVSL

-416 SVVRARNR
+416 SVVRTRNR
-424 AQSVLV
+424 AQGVLV
-430 VAEMAMALVLL
+430 VAEIAMALVLL

-469 SIALAPDKTSAAP
+469 SIALAPDKTSEAP

-542 ATTPNYLKVMRIP
+542 ATTPNYLKAMRIP

-585 GGENPVGKHVNIDML
+585 GGENPVGKHINIDML

-606 VGVVGH
+606 VGVAGH

-644 VNGATVIVRTK
+644 VNGATVVVRTK
-655 GAPAAALGAI
+655 GALAAALGAI

-682 TMEDVVTR
+682 TMEEVVTR

-700 LLGAFALLALLLA
+700 LLGAFASLALLLA

-754 RLAAIGSGI
+754 RLAAIGAGI

-771 TRLMASQVYAV
+771 TRLMASQLYAV
-782 SVTDPMTFTG
+782 SVTDPITFTG
-792 VVIIL
+792 VAIIL

>member
-1 MKTNESGKVR
+1 
-11 EMGTFVQDVRY
+11 MGTFVQDVRY
-22 AFRMLAKNQGFT
+22 AFRMLAKNPGFT

-94 QKQNRTTEEM
+94 QKQNRTTEAM

-141 MGQFFNADDDRPGAS
+141 MGRFFNADDDRPGAS
-156 PVIVLGEGFWRR
+156 PVIVLGEGFWKR
-168 KFGGAPDVLGKTILL
+168 KFGGAPDVLGRTILL

-189 VIGVVRDNFK
+189 VIGIVRDNFK

-204 QVYVPIGQWNDPTFR
+204 QVFVPIGQWNDPTFR

-233 RPGVTVAQARAD
+233 RPGVTEAQVRAD

-268 IPLLQDLVGK
+268 IGLLQDLVGK

-300 VVNLLLARAT
+300 VANLLLARAT

-343 GGVLGL
+343 GGALGL
-349 AIAAWGTGAA
+349 AIAAWGTGAM

-424 AQSVLV
+424 AQGVLV

-469 SIALAPDKTSAAP
+469 SIALAPEKTSEAP

-542 ATTPNYLKVMRIP
+542 ATTPNYLKAMRIP

-577 EEFAKQYF
+577 EEFARQYF
-585 GGENPVGKHVNIDML
+585 GGENPVGKHINIDML

-682 TMEDVVTR
+682 TMEEVVTR

-754 RLAAIGSGI
+754 RLAALGAGI

-771 TRLMASQVYAV
+771 TRLMASQLYGV
-782 SVTDPMTFTG
+782 SVTDPITFTG
-792 VVIIL
+792 VAIIL

>member
-1 MKTNESGKVR
+1 
-11 EMGTFVQDVRY
+11 MGTFVQDVRY
-22 AFRMLAKNQGFT
+22 ALRMLAKNPGFT

-94 QKQNRTTEEM
+94 QKQNRTTEAM

-121 RVPVGQVS
+121 RVHVGQVS

-141 MGQFFNADDDRPGAS
+141 MGRFFNPDDDRPGAS
-156 PVIVLGEGFWRR
+156 PVIVLGEGFWKR

-199 IFTDG
+199 IFTEG
-204 QVYVPIGQWNDPTFR
+204 QVFVPIGQWNDPTFR

-268 IPLLQDLVGK
+268 IPLLQDLVGN
-278 RKAILLILLGAV
+278 RKPTLLILLGAV

-300 VVNLLLARAT
+300 VANLLLARAT

-349 AIAAWGTGAA
+349 AIAAWGTGAM

-396 APALKISRTDVQASL
+396 APALKISRTDVQVSL

-416 SVVRARNR
+416 SVVRTRNR
-424 AQSVLV
+424 AQGVLV

-469 SIALAPDKTSAAP
+469 SIALAPDKTSEAP

-542 ATTPNYLKVMRIP
+542 ATTPNYLKAMRIP

-577 EEFAKQYF
+577 EEFARQYF

-623 PIHAEMYLPFM
+623 PVHAEMYLPFM

-644 VNGATVIVRTK
+644 VNGATVVVRTK

-682 TMEDVVTR
+682 TMEEVVTR

-700 LLGAFALLALLLA
+700 LLGAFASLALLLA

-771 TRLMASQVYAV
+771 TRLMASQLYAV
-782 SVTDPMTFTG
+782 SVTDPITFTG
-792 VVIIL
+792 VSIIL

-804 CYIPARRAMRVD
+804 CYIPARRAMRLD

>member
-1 MKTNESGKVR
+1 MENL
-11 EMGTFVQDVRY
+11 MQDVRY
-22 AFRMLAKNQGFT
+22 AVRMLAKNPGFT
-34 IIAVLTLALG
+34 AIAILTLALG

-60 NPLPYPQPNRLVS
+60 NPLPYPQPERLVS
-73 MYRKVFGFEQ
+73 MYRKVFGFEK

-94 QKQNRTTEEM
+94 QKQNRTTLAM

-129 AEFFPVLGEKPI
+129 ADFFPVLGEKPI
-141 MGQFFNADDDRPGAS
+141 LGRLFTSDDDRPGAS
-156 PVIVLGEGFWRR
+156 PVIVLGEGFWKR
-168 KFGGAPDVLGKTILL
+168 KFGGASDVLGKTLML
-183 NGIGYT
+183 KGTGYT
-189 VIGVVRDNFK
+189 VIGIVRDNFK
-199 IFTDG
+199 IFVDG
-204 QVYVPIGQWNDPTFR
+204 QVYVPIGQWNDPSFR

-225 GMDVVARL
+225 GMDVVARM
-233 RPGVTVAQARAD
+233 RPGVTVAQAQAD
-245 MDSVAREQAIDY
+245 MDSVAQQQAIDF
-257 PNSNGGMGITT
+257 PKSNGGMGITT
-268 IPLLQDLVGK
+268 IPLLQDLVGN
-278 RKAILLILLGAV
+278 RKPILWILLGAV

-300 VVNLLLARAT
+300 VANLLLARSTA
-310 GRARELAIRLAL
+310 RARELAVRLAL

-343 GGVLGL
+343 GGALGL
-349 AIAAWGTGAA
+349 AIAAWGTAA
-359 LKLLPAAL
+359 MLKLLPEAL

-374 IDGRV
+374 VDGRV
-379 LAFTFGASL
+379 LAFTLGASL
-388 LAGILFGL
+388 IAGILFGL
-396 APALKISRTDVQASL
+396 APALKISRADVQTTL

-416 SVVRARNR
+416 SVVRTRNR
-424 AQSVLV
+424 AQGVLV
-430 VAEMAMALVLL
+430 VSEIAMALVLL

-452 QLWRVKPGFD
+452 QLWRVSPGFE
-462 PRNAVEF
+462 PQNAVNF
-469 SIALAPDKTSAAP
+469 SIALAPDKISGAA
-482 KIRATYRQLLEGL
+482 KIRAAYRELLNGL
-495 ETTPGVE
+495 ESTPGVE

-527 PKPAIESQMSLALWY
+527 PKPETESQMNLALWY
-542 ATTPNYLKVMRIP
+542 ATSPSYLKAMGIP

-563 AQDNETAPS
+563 EQDNEITPP

-585 GGENPVGKHVNIDML
+585 GPQNPIGKRVNIDMV

-634 QISDKFLPLV
+634 QMDDKFLPLV
-644 VNGATVIVRTK
+644 VNGTQMIVRTK
-655 GAPAAALGAI
+655 GAPASVLPAI
-665 REEVSKLDS
+665 REAVAKVDR
-674 RQVMYDAM
+674 RQVMYDAR
-682 TMEDVVTR
+682 TMDEIVTR

-700 LLGAFALLALLLA
+700 LLASFAVLALLLA

-730 EIGIRMALGAQ
+730 EIGIRIALGAQ
-741 RKDILRMIVGEGA
+741 RNHILRMIVGEGA
-754 RLAAIGSGI
+754 RLALVGTGI
-763 GILAALGL
+763 GLVTALGV
-771 TRLMASQVYAV
+771 TRIMASQLYGV
-782 SVTDPMTFTG
+782 SATDPLTYAG
-792 VVIIL
+792 VAMIL

-804 CYIPARRAMRVD
+804 CYIPARRAMGVD

>member
-1 MKTNESGKVR
+1 
-11 EMGTFVQDVRY
+11 MGNLIQDIRY
-22 AFRMLAKNQGFT
+22 AIRMLAKNPGFT

-60 NPLPYPQPNRLVS
+60 NPLPYPQPTRLVS
-73 MYRKVFGFEQ
+73 MYRKVFGFEH

-94 QKQNRTTEEM
+94 QKQNRTTEAM
-104 ASYRDDNYNL
+104 ASYREDNCNL
-114 TGMGEAE
+114 MGMGEAE

-129 AEFFPVLGEKPI
+129 ADFFKVLGENPM
-141 MGQFFNADDDRPGAS
+141 MGRLFNADEDRLGAS
-156 PVIVLGEGFWRR
+156 PVIVLGEGFWKR

-183 NGIGYT
+183 NGTDYT

-219 DRTISM
+219 DRTM
-225 GMDVVARL
+225 GRGMDVVARL
-233 RPGVTVAQARAD
+233 RPGVSVEQARAD

-257 PNSNGGMGITT
+257 PKSNGGMGITT
-268 IPLLQDLVGK
+268 IPLLQDLVGD
-278 RKAILLILLGAV
+278 RKPILLILLGAV

-300 VVNLLLARAT
+300 VANLLLARAT

-349 AIAAWGTGAA
+349 AIAAWGTGAM
-359 LKLLPAAL
+359 LKLLPEAL

-374 IDGRV
+374 VDGRV

-396 APALKISRTDVQASL
+396 APALKISRSDVQASL

-416 SVVRARNR
+416 SVVRSRNR
-424 AQSVLV
+424 AQGVLV

-441 VGAGLMIRSVA
+441 VGAGLMIRSVW
-452 QLWRVKPGFD
+452 QLWHVKPGFD
-462 PRNAVEF
+462 PHNTVEF
-469 SIALAPDKTSAAP
+469 SIALAPDKASEAA

-495 ETTPGVE
+495 ESTPGVQS
-502 AASLLAGSLPLKGGD
+502 AALLAGSLPLKGGD

-542 ATTPNYLKVMRIP
+542 ATTPNYLKAMGIP

-563 AQDNETAPS
+563 DQDSETAAP

-585 GGENPVGKHVNIDML
+585 GGANPIGKHINIDMI

-612 VKHWGLDESTR
+612 VKHWSLDESTR
-623 PIHAEMYLPFM
+623 PIHAEMYVPLM
-634 QISDKFLPLV
+634 QVSDKFLPV
-644 VNGATVIVRTK
+644 VATGGTVIVRTK
-655 GAPAAALGAI
+655 GAPASALGAI

-682 TMEDVVTR
+682 TMEEIVTR

-741 RKDILRMIVGEGA
+741 RKDILGMIVGEGA
-754 RLAAIGSGI
+754 RLAAIGAGI
-763 GILAALGL
+763 GILAALAL
-771 TRLMASQVYAV
+771 TRLMASQLYGV
-782 SVTDPMTFTG
+782 SVTDPITFTG
-792 VVIIL
+792 VAIIL

>member
-1 MKTNESGKVR
+1 M
-11 EMGTFVQDVRY
+11 QDVRY
-22 AFRMLAKNQGFT
+22 AFRMLAKNPGFT
-34 IIAVLTLALG
+34 TIAILTLALG

-60 NPLPYPQPNRLVS
+60 NPLPYPQPERLVS

-94 QKQNRTTEEM
+94 QKQNRTTLAM

-141 MGQFFNADDDRPGAS
+141 LGRLFSSDDDRPGAS
-156 PVIVLGEGFWRR
+156 PVIVLGEGFWKR
-168 KFGGAPDVLGKTILL
+168 KFGASPDVLGKTLML
-183 NGIGYT
+183 NGTGYT
-189 VIGVVRDNFK
+189 VVGVIHDNFK
-199 IFTDG
+199 IFVNG
-204 QVYVPIGQWNDPTFR
+204 QVYVPIGQWNDPSFR

-233 RPGVTVAQARAD
+233 RPGVTVEQARAD
-245 MDSVAREQAIDY
+245 MDSVAQQQAIEF
-257 PNSNGGMGITT
+257 PKSNGGMGITT
-268 IPLLQDLVGK
+268 IPLLQDLVGN
-278 RKAILLILLGAV
+278 RKPILLILLGAV

-300 VVNLLLARAT
+300 VANLLLARST
-310 GRARELAIRLAL
+310 GRARELAIRLAM

-343 GGVLGL
+343 GGALGL
-349 AIAAWGTGAA
+349 AIAAWGTAA
-359 LKLLPAAL
+359 MLKLLPAAM
-367 PRMDEIG
+367 PRMDEVG

-379 LAFTFGASL
+379 LAFTLGASL

-396 APALKISRTDVQASL
+396 APAVKISRADVQTTL

-416 SVVRARNR
+416 SVVRTRNH
-424 AQSVLV
+424 AQGVLV
-430 VAEMAMALVLL
+430 VAEIAMALVLL

-452 QLWRVKPGFD
+452 QLWRVNPGFE
-462 PRNAVEF
+462 PHNALAF
-469 SIALAPDKTSAAP
+469 QLALAPEKTSDAAR
-482 KIRATYRQLLEGL
+482 IRAAYRQLLDGL
-495 ETTPGVE
+495 ESTPGVE
-502 AASLLAGSLPLKGGD
+502 AASLLAGSMPLKGGD

-527 PKPAIESQMSLALWY
+527 PKPATESQMSLALWY
-542 ATTPNYLKVMRIP
+542 ATSPSYLKAMGIP

-563 AQDNETAPS
+563 EQDNETASP

-585 GGENPVGKHVNIDML
+585 GGQNPVGKHVNIDMV

-612 VKHWGLDESTR
+612 VKHWSLDESTR
-623 PIHAEMYLPFM
+623 PIHAEMYIPLM
-634 QISDKFLPLV
+634 QMSDKFLPLV
-644 VNGATVIVRTK
+644 VNGVQVIVRTK
-655 GAPAAALGAI
+655 GAPASVLPAI
-665 REEVSKLDS
+665 REEVANVDS

-682 TMEDVVTR
+682 TMEEIVTR

-700 LLGAFALLALLLA
+700 LLASFAVLALLLA

-730 EIGIRMALGAQ
+730 EIGIRIALGAQ
-741 RKDILRMIVGEGA
+741 RNDILRMIVGEGA
-754 RLAAIGSGI
+754 RLALAGAGI
-763 GILAALGL
+763 GLVAAMGI
-771 TRLMASQVYAV
+771 TRIMASQLYGV
-782 SVTDPMTFTG
+782 SATDPLTYMG
-792 VVIIL
+792 VAMIL

-804 CYIPARRAMRVD
+804 CYIPARRAMGVD

>member
-1 MKTNESGKVR
+1 
-11 EMGTFVQDVRY
+11 MGNLLQDIRY
-22 AFRMLAKNQGFT
+22 AVRMLAKNPGFAA
-34 IIAVLTLALG
+34 IAILTLALG

-60 NPLPYPQPNRLVS
+60 NPLPYPQPGRLVS
-73 MYRKVFGFEQ
+73 LYRKAFNFEK
-83 GSVPYLSFQDW
+83 GSVPYLSFLDW
-94 QKQNRTTEEM
+94 QKDSRSYEAM
-104 ASYRDDNYNL
+104 ASYREDDYNL
-114 TGMGEAE
+114 TGTGEAE

-129 AEFFPVLGEKPI
+129 ADFFPVLGEVPI
-141 MGQFFNADDDRPGAS
+141 LGRTFRADDDRPGAA
-156 PVIVLGEGFWRR
+156 PVVVLGEGFWKR
-168 KFGGAPDVLGKTILL
+168 KFGGAPDALGRTLML
-183 NGIGYT
+183 NGTGYT
-189 VIGVVRDNFK
+189 IIGVVRDNFK

-204 QVYVPIGQWNDPTFR
+204 EVYVPIGQWNDPTFR

-225 GMDVVARL
+225 GMDVVARM
-233 RPGVTVAQARAD
+233 RPGVTLAQARAD
-245 MDSVAREQAIDY
+245 MDSVARNQAEEY
-257 PNSNGGMGITT
+257 PTSNGGMGITT
-268 IPLLQDLVGK
+268 VSLLQDLIGD
-278 RKAILLILLGAV
+278 RKPILLILLGAV

-300 VVNLLLARAT
+300 VANLLLARST

-343 GGVLGL
+343 GGALGL
-349 AIAAWGTGAA
+349 LSAAWGTNAV
-359 LKLLPAAL
+359 LKTLPAAL

-374 IDGRV
+374 VDGRV

-396 APALKISRTDVQASL
+396 APALKISRTDLQASL

-416 SVVRARNR
+416 SVVRMRNR
-424 AQSVLV
+424 AQGVLV
-430 VAEMAMALVLL
+430 VAEIAMALVLL

-452 QLWRVKPGFD
+452 RLWHVNPGFD
-462 PRNAVEF
+462 PHNAVEF
-469 SIALAPDKTSAAP
+469 SIALAPDKTSDAT
-482 KIRATYRQLLEGL
+482 KIRAAYRQLLEGI
-495 ETTPGVE
+495 ETTPGVQ

-517 SDFPFWLEGQ
+517 SDFPFWMEGQ
-527 PKPAIESQMSLALWY
+527 PKPPTESQMSLALWY
-542 ATTPNYLKVMRIP
+542 ATSPNYLKAMGIP
-555 LLRGRYLT
+555 LLRGRYL
-563 AQDNETAPS
+563 AEQDSETAPP

-577 EEFAKQYF
+577 EEFARQYF
-585 GGENPVGKHVNIDML
+585 GAQDPIGKHLNLDMI

-606 VGVVGH
+606 VGIVGH

-634 QISDKFLPLV
+634 QINDKFLPLMVDGADV
-644 VNGATVIVRTK
+644 VVRTK
-655 GAPAAALGAI
+655 GEAASALGAI
-665 REEVSKLDS
+665 REEVSKVDS
-674 RQVMYDAM
+674 REVMYDTM
-682 TMEDVVTR
+682 TMDEIVSR

-700 LLGAFALLALLLA
+700 LLGAFAVVALLLS

-730 EIGIRMALGAQ
+730 EIGVRMALGAQ

-754 RLAAIGSGI
+754 RLAVIGAGL

-771 TRLMASQVYAV
+771 TRLMANQLYAV
-782 SVTDPMTFTG
+782 STTDPITFA
-792 VVIIL
+792 VVAALL

>member
-1 MKTNESGKVR
+1 
-11 EMGTFVQDVRY
+11 
-22 AFRMLAKNQGFT
+22 MLAKNPGFT
-34 IIAVLTLALG
+34 AIAILTLALG

-60 NPLPYPQPNRLVS
+60 NPLPYPQPERLVS
-73 MYRKVFGFEQ
+73 MYRKVFGFEH

-94 QKQNRTTEEM
+94 QKQNRTTLAM
-104 ASYRDDNYNL
+104 GAYRDDNYNL

-129 AEFFPVLGEKPI
+129 ADFFPVLGEKPI
-141 MGQFFNADDDRPGAS
+141 LGRLFTSDDDRPGAS
-156 PVIVLGEGFWRR
+156 PVIVLGEGFWKR
-168 KFGGAPDVLGKTILL
+168 KFGGAPDVLGKTLML
-183 NGIGYT
+183 NGTGYT
-189 VIGVVRDNFK
+189 VVGVIRDNFK
-199 IFTDG
+199 IFVDG
-204 QVYVPIGQWNDPTFR
+204 QVYVPIGQWNDPSFR

-233 RPGVTVAQARAD
+233 RPGVTVAQAQAD
-245 MDSVAREQAIDY
+245 MESVAQQQAIDF
-257 PNSNGGMGITT
+257 PKSNGGMGITT
-268 IPLLQDLVGK
+268 IPLLQDLVGN
-278 RKAILLILLGAV
+278 RKPILWILLGAV

-300 VVNLLLARAT
+300 VANLLLARSTA
-310 GRARELAIRLAL
+310 RARELAVRLAL
-322 GATQGRII
+322 GATQRRII

-343 GGVLGL
+343 GGALGL
-349 AIAAWGTGAA
+349 AIAAWGTAA
-359 LKLLPAAL
+359 MLKLLPEAL

-374 IDGRV
+374 VDGRV
-379 LAFTFGASL
+379 LAFTLGASL

-396 APALKISRTDVQASL
+396 APALKISRADVQTTL

-416 SVVRARNR
+416 SVVRTRNR
-424 AQSVLV
+424 AQGVLV
-430 VAEMAMALVLL
+430 VAEIAMALVLL

-452 QLWRVKPGFD
+452 QLWRVNPGFE
-462 PRNAVEF
+462 PRNAVNF
-469 SIALAPDKTSAAP
+469 SIALAPDKISGAA
-482 KIRATYRQLLEGL
+482 KIRAAYRELLNGL
-495 ETTPGVE
+495 ESTPGVE

-527 PKPAIESQMSLALWY
+527 PKPATESQMSLALWY
-542 ATTPNYLKVMRIP
+542 ATSPSYLKAMGIP

-563 AQDNETAPS
+563 EQDNETSPP

-577 EEFAKQYF
+577 EEFTKQYF
-585 GGENPVGKHVNIDML
+585 GGQNPIGKRVNVDMV

-634 QISDKFLPLV
+634 QMDDKFLPLV
-644 VNGATVIVRTK
+644 VNGAQVIVRTK
-655 GAPAAALGAI
+655 GAPASVLPAI
-665 REEVSKLDS
+665 REAVAKVDS
-674 RQVMYDAM
+674 RQVMYDAR
-682 TMEDVVTR
+682 TMDEIVTR

-700 LLGAFALLALLLA
+700 LLASFAVLALLLA

-754 RLAAIGSGI
+754 RLALVGAGI
-763 GILAALGL
+763 GLVAALGI
-771 TRLMASQVYAV
+771 TRIMASQLYGV
-782 SVTDPMTFTG
+782 SATDPLTYAG
-792 VVIIL
+792 VATIL

-804 CYIPARRAMRVD
+804 CYIPARRAMGVD

>member
-1 MKTNESGKVR
+1 
-11 EMGTFVQDVRY
+11 MGTFVQDVRY
-22 AFRMLAKNQGFT
+22 ALRMLAKNPGFT

-94 QKQNRTTEEM
+94 QKQNRTTEAM

-121 RVPVGQVS
+121 RVHVGQVS

-141 MGQFFNADDDRPGAS
+141 MGRFFNPDDDRPGAS
-156 PVIVLGEGFWRR
+156 PVIVLGEGFWKR

-199 IFTDG
+199 IFTEG

-245 MDSVAREQAIDY
+245 MDSVAREQAVDY

-268 IPLLQDLVGK
+268 IPLLQDLVGN
-278 RKAILLILLGAV
+278 RKPILLILLGAV

-300 VVNLLLARAT
+300 VANLLLARAT

-349 AIAAWGTGAA
+349 AIAAWGTGAM

-416 SVVRARNR
+416 SVVRTRNR
-424 AQSVLV
+424 AQGVLV
-430 VAEMAMALVLL
+430 VAEIAMALVLL

-469 SIALAPDKTSAAP
+469 SIALAPDKTSEAA
-482 KIRATYRQLLEGL
+482 KIRATYRQLLDGL

-542 ATTPNYLKVMRIP
+542 ATTPNYLKAMRIP

-563 AQDNETAPS
+563 ARDNETAPS

-577 EEFAKQYF
+577 EEFARQYF

-612 VKHWGLDESTR
+612 VKHWSLDESTR

-682 TMEDVVTR
+682 TMEEVVTR

-700 LLGAFALLALLLA
+700 LLGAFASLALLLA

-754 RLAAIGSGI
+754 RLAAIGAGI

-771 TRLMASQVYAV
+771 TRLMASQLYAV
-782 SVTDPMTFTG
+782 SVTDPITFTG
-792 VVIIL
+792 VAIIL